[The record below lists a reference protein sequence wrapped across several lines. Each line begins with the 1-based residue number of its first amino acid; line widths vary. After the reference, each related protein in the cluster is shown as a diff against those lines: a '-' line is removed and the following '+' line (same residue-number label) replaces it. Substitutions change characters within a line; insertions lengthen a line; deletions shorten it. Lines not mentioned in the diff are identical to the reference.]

1 MSKQPNKA
9 RKSAGIRALRQ
20 SIVRKNR
27 NNLMKDKIK
36 KIKKKI
42 VEFVAKKSPIETIQT
57 EFAKF
62 NSLQDKMAKK
72 NVFHPRKS
80 RRNVSRLWHYI
91 GDKLQTNK

>member
-1 MSKQPNKA
+1 MNKKPNKA
-9 RKSAGIRALRQ
+9 RKSAGIKALRQ

-42 VEFVAKKSPIETIQT
+42 VEFVATKSSMETIQT
-57 EFAKF
+57 EFSKF

-91 GDKLQTNK
+91 TNKLQVNK